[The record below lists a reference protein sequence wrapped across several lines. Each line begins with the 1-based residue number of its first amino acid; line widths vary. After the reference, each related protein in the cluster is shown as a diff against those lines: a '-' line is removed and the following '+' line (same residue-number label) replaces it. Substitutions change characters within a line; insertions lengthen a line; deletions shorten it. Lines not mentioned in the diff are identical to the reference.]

1 MFNGYFWGGGRVRI
15 PDYVI
20 PGNLAKEAAYH
31 ELEVMW
37 TIQLYIWMCLAA
49 VIISRNKRTWWKT
62 ILKSN
67 PWTLHVC
74 AYSYHIILTLTY
86 LSRPLEHF
94 LRQIGW
100 GEKKIQ
106 IPNTLNKT
114 VAPYEECWRG
124 ITVLSW
130 MTLRKEVEA
139 DCQVIPCS
147 FTTK

>member
-100 GEKKIQ
+100 GEKKKSKFQ
-106 IPNTLNKT
+106 TLWIRPWHHMKNAD
-114 VAPYEECWRG
+114 VALQSFHGWLYE
-124 ITVLSW
+124 
-130 MTLRKEVEA
+130 K
-139 DCQVIPCS
+139 
-147 FTTK
+147 K